1 MTTKFATGDLVRI
14 REDFP
19 LGHIRTPVYIRGKT
33 GKVVEYFGDF
43 GNPET
48 LAYCL
53 PSDKRQLYKVRF
65 AQEQV
70 WENYRGGPQDTV
82 DLDIYEH
89 WLELAGETAPVS
101 LTTENR

>member
-1 MTTKFATGDLVRI
+1 MRQRFSEGDIVRV

-19 LGHIRTPVYIRGKT
+19 IGHIRTPIYIRGKK
-33 GKVVEYFGDF
+33 GVVVKDFGSF

-53 PSDKRQLYKVRF
+53 PTEQRELYKVRF
-65 AQEQV
+65 WQQLV
-70 WENYRGGPQDTV
+70 WPAYKGGPSDTV

-89 WLELAGETAPVS
+89 WLEKAQ
-101 LTTENR
+101 